1 MKFGKYFLPIVS
13 AVTLISLIFVLKGS
27 LKTGQKDA
35 IIIQTIGIIAATLLM
50 IVYTIRAIKK

>member
-13 AVTLISLIFVLKGS
+13 AITLISLIFVLKGS

-35 IIIQTIGIIAATLLM
+35 IILETIGIFAAALLM
-50 IVYTIRAIKK
+50 IVCTIRAIKN